1 MKIEKHAVATIHY
14 TLTDNE
20 GAVIDSSVGDEPLSY
35 LSGTG
40 NIIPGL
46 DEALV
51 GCEPGDKKKVTVEPG
66 QGYGE
71 HDANLVQ
78 KVPAEMFSGI
88 DKVEEGMEF
97 ETASPEGESQFV
109 IVTKVEE
116 DGVTIDGNHELAGVT
131 LNFDVSVE
139 SVREAT
145 PTEIE
150 HGHVH

>member
-20 GAVIDSSVGDEPLSY
+20 GAIIDSSVDDEPLSY

-46 DEALV
+46 EEALL
-51 GCEPGDKKKVTVEPG
+51 GCEPGDKKKVTVEPA

-71 HDANLVQ
+71 HDAKLVQ

-97 ETASPEGESQFV
+97 ETQSPEGESQFV
-109 IVTKVEE
+109 IVMKVED

>member
-1 MKIEKHAVATIHY
+1 MKIEKHSVATIHY

-46 DEALV
+46 DNALV
-51 GCEPGDKKKVTVEPG
+51 GCAVGDKKKVTVEPN

-97 ETASPEGESQFV
+97 ETQSPEGESQFV

-139 SVREAT
+139 AVREAT
-145 PTEIE
+145 PTEVE